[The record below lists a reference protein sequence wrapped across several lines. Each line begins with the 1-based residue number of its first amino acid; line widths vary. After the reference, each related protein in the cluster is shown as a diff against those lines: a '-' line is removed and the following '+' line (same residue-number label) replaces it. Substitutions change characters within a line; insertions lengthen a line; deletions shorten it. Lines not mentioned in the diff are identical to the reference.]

1 MLWMWNSL
9 SRGFPQVGIPE
20 KLTQGPP
27 CFAITIGVRLRSHT
41 KHNHDTF
48 LVLIFFYKNMSCRV
62 QISVVICLQI
72 IQEHICLSCSCKFS
86 DSTCTLY
93 PIRYAYGFVVICLNI
108 FVWIHMIYLP
118 SRHLLSSRF
127 FPCCCIV
134 WLFHIARKITLKYMD
149 KCIHIW
155 LQQKQGKERIV
166 LVCIFSVL

>member
-9 SRGFPQVGIPE
+9 SRGFPASGDSWKIDTGASMFCHNNWCAIKIAHQ
-20 KLTQGPP
+20 TQPWYI
-27 CFAITIGVRLRSHT
+27 FRAH
-41 KHNHDTF
+41 
-48 LVLIFFYKNMSCRV
+48 FFYKNMSCRV

-118 SRHLLSSRF
+118 SRLLLSSRF

-134 WLFHIARKITLKYMD
+134 WLFHVARKITLKYMD
-149 KCIHIW
+149 RCIHIW